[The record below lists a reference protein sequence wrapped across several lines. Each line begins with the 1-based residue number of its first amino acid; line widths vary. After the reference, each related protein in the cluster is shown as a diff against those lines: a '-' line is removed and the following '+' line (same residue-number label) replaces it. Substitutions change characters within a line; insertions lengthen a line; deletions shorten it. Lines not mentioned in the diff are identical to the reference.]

1 MTVTGKP
8 KVSVQQEGVKVFELS
23 WKLKCK
29 NDLIE
34 KFIMAYFIVDDN
46 SGEQVVTT
54 TKTKLQ
60 IEKLVPGK
68 TYEFQ
73 VSYVVSNVLFASKFL

>member
-1 MTVTGKP
+1 M
-8 KVSVQQEGVKVFELS
+8 SVQQAGVSVFVLS
-23 WKLKCK
+23 WELKCK
-29 NDLIE
+29 NGLIE

-46 SGEQVVTT
+46 SGEQIVTT

-68 TYEFQ
+68 TYECQ
-73 VSYVVSNVLFASKFL
+73 VSYVV

>member
-1 MTVTGKP
+1 M
-8 KVSVQQEGVKVFELS
+8 SVQQAGVSVILLS
-23 WKLKCK
+23 WELKCK

-46 SGEQVVTT
+46 SGEQIVTT

-73 VSYVVSNVLFASKFL
+73 VSYVL

>member
-1 MTVTGKP
+1 
-8 KVSVQQEGVKVFELS
+8 
-23 WKLKCK
+23 
-29 NDLIE
+29 
-34 KFIMAYFIVDDN
+34 MAYFIVDDN

-73 VSYVVSNVLFASKFL
+73 VSYVVSNVFFASKFL

>member
-1 MTVTGKP
+1 M
-8 KVSVQQEGVKVFELS
+8 SVQQAGVSVILLS
-23 WKLKCK
+23 WQLKCK
-29 NDLIE
+29 NGLIE

-46 SGEQVVTT
+46 SGEQIVTT

-73 VSYVVSNVLFASKFL
+73 VSYVVSNVFFCFQILMRVQ

>member
-1 MTVTGKP
+1 M
-8 KVSVQQEGVKVFELS
+8 SVQQAGVSVILLS
-23 WKLKCK
+23 WELKCI
-29 NDLIE
+29 NGLIE

-46 SGEQVVTT
+46 SDEQIVTT

-60 IEKLVPGK
+60 IENLVPGK

-73 VSYVVSNVLFASKFL
+73 VSYVVWNVFFASKFL

>member
-1 MTVTGKP
+1 
-8 KVSVQQEGVKVFELS
+8 
-23 WKLKCK
+23 
-29 NDLIE
+29 
-34 KFIMAYFIVDDN
+34 MAYFIVDDN
-46 SGEQVVTT
+46 SDEQIVTT

-73 VSYVVSNVLFASKFL
+73 VSYFV

>member
-1 MTVTGKP
+1 MSVQLAG
-8 KVSVQQEGVKVFELS
+8 VSVIVLS
-23 WKLKCK
+23 WELKCK
-29 NDLIE
+29 NGLIE
-34 KFIMAYFIVDDN
+34 KFVMAYFIVDDN
-46 SGEQVVTT
+46 SDEQIVTT

-73 VSYVVSNVLFASKFL
+73 VRYVV

>member
-1 MTVTGKP
+1 M
-8 KVSVQQEGVKVFELS
+8 SVQQAGVSVILLS
-23 WKLKCK
+23 WELKCK
-29 NDLIE
+29 NGLIE

-46 SGEQVVTT
+46 SDEQIVTT

-60 IEKLVPGK
+60 IENLVPGK

-73 VSYVVSNVLFASKFL
+73 VSYVVWNVFFASKFS

>member
-8 KVSVQQEGVKVFELS
+8 KVSVQQQGVSVFELS
-23 WKLKCK
+23 WELKCK
-29 NDLIE
+29 NGLIE

-54 TKTKLQ
+54 TKTKRMN
-60 IEKLVPGK
+60 
-68 TYEFQ
+68 
-73 VSYVVSNVLFASKFL
+73 SR

>member
-1 MTVTGKP
+1 M
-8 KVSVQQEGVKVFELS
+8 SVQQAGVSVIVLS
-23 WKLKCK
+23 WELKCK
-29 NDLIE
+29 NGLIE
-34 KFIMAYFIVDDN
+34 KFLMAYFIVDDN
-46 SGEQVVTT
+46 SDEQIVTT

-73 VSYVVSNVLFASKFL
+73 VSYVVSNVFFASKFL

>member
-1 MTVTGKP
+1 M
-8 KVSVQQEGVKVFELS
+8 SVQQAGVSVIVLS
-23 WKLKCK
+23 WELKCK
-29 NDLIE
+29 NGLIE

-46 SGEQVVTT
+46 SDEQIVTT

-60 IEKLVPGK
+60 ILKLVPGK

-73 VSYVVSNVLFASKFL
+73 VSYVV

>member
-1 MTVTGKP
+1 M
-8 KVSVQQEGVKVFELS
+8 SVQQAGVSVIVLS
-23 WKLKCK
+23 WELKCK
-29 NDLIE
+29 NGLIE
-34 KFIMAYFIVDDN
+34 KFIVAYSIADDN
-46 SGEQVVTT
+46 SDEQIVTT

-73 VSYVVSNVLFASKFL
+73 VSYVVSNIFFASNFL